1 MIKEL
6 RPQQIDPLLKDYVT
20 SDKNNY
26 EFPQEV
32 QKQLMKSSNKEN

>member
-26 EFPQEV
+26 EFPKEV
-32 QKQLMKSSNKEN
+32 QEQLMKNTKKD